1 MMNSVGSDCL
11 RHIFSHRQFIK
22 QISKRSKAYSKPT
35 LDVARFQRA
44 VSQLPPRFSNEELGN
59 VITLQEDPLVCL
71 ELFNWASQQPRFRH
85 NVSTYHI
92 MIKKLGAA
100 ETYQEMDD
108 VVNQVLAVPYVG
120 SETLY
125 NTIIYFFAEA
135 RKLTRAVKSSRN
147 LECGPLIR
155 KRGRVEEA
163 MKLLKELQD
172 KDLVDGHTYRKLQ
185 HVFEDDLDDSN
196 NRKRFQI
203 IESA

>member
-125 NTIIYFFAEA
+125 NTIIYFFTEV

-155 KRGRVEEA
+155 KVRQTMLRELCDE
-163 MKLLKELQD
+163 MKQKGFVPSARSYNSLVNALALGGVGGGVGLKRQ
-172 KDLVDGHTYRKLQ
+172 
-185 HVFEDDLDDSN
+185 
-196 NRKRFQI
+196 
-203 IESA
+203 